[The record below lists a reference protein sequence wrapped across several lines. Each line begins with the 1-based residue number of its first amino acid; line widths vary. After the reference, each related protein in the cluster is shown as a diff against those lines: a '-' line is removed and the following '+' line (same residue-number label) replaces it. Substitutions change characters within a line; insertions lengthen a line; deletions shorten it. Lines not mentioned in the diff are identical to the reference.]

1 MNYAP
6 DSPFDILIS
15 AVARHSGDGDVS
27 FSLSFRPQYITDDLS
42 VRINIDPSRIRTF
55 RDGSTLR
62 FYWNFF
68 SSFIDEFSY
77 SHKDVFSI
85 RMSDN
90 LIIPSDPFGIAS
102 AITGSFHSNEERLPF
117 IATLDTAN
125 YSHMISYSDV
135 SLSSQTGFL
144 MYRGNTASQASDLN
158 AGLALLATVNHGD
171 LSQTAFYPQFFVYRD
186 FTDFSGGSLSLQ
198 LNSAVRIS
206 PEGFDGWGIAL
217 SIPLTMKNLSFSS
230 GLALTNGMLQYGEY
244 LNGYHTRRE
253 NEDTLMLFSRLLYE
267 IEDFSVVVDMQL
279 PIDLDPF
286 RIIKNED
293 YFSVEATTNFFGIS
307 LEGGFR
313 ARGLFTDFSKAV
325 REYREAFVSLGY
337 SNRAISTDISFSI
350 DQNRQSSLTLSAT
363 LSSYHAL
370 FSRDGK
376 LATSPGWLDIELY
389 TGYMQE
395 PGPSVFLRPV
405 IRFNWSRE
413 SNIALRI
420 PLSFSIEDGA
430 ITLSSGIR
438 NDDWFNFGFGSD
450 STFNVVYDFIT
461 DLFSLVESIHIGGE
475 DIGIYLNAGRKGT
488 VDISLFSDT
497 YRNYGKE
504 NSLSLLFGFSVK
516 EKADVKAFVNNMERP
531 DTFALSIAIMPMGD
545 DGPRLILDTALS
557 ILFSEDDYKAE
568 TAVGLSLEKDFSA
581 GISSA
586 LYVNTYLDFTPHGFN
601 LHITSADDL
610 SLSAG
615 LRFEAQ
621 AGHFTFP
628 FSLGF
633 NSGKAREYYF
643 DAFTYRNHEAIDS
656 RPFLE
661 GYHFFLKSG
670 IRWESGRFALS
681 LDWQISSLPSLFD
694 ASQSDDIL
702 SLGFSYSTGDF
713 LIGLDFI
720 RRNLVSSLRHPGSLE
735 DFFLNDDSIFSISVE
750 KTLGHLSFRASLYTA
765 QRYDADDEYLNGLKM
780 EKNSTYPAFSLI
792 TSLRF

>member
-1 MNYAP
+1 M
-6 DSPFDILIS
+6 
-15 AVARHSGDGDVS
+15 
-27 FSLSFRPQYITDDLS
+27 
-42 VRINIDPSRIRTF
+42 
-55 RDGSTLR
+55 
-62 FYWNFF
+62 
-68 SSFIDEFSY
+68 
-77 SHKDVFSI
+77 FSI
-85 RMSDN
+85 RLSDD

-117 IATLDTAN
+117 IASLDTQN

-135 SLSSQTGFL
+135 SLSSETGFF
-144 MYRGNTASQASDLN
+144 MYRGNTASHSSDLN

-186 FTDFSGGSLSLQ
+186 FTDFTGGSLSLQ
-198 LNSAVRIS
+198 LNSALRIS
-206 PEGFDGWGIAL
+206 PEGFDGWGMAL
-217 SIPLTMKNLSFSS
+217 SLPLTTKNLSFTS
-230 GLALTNGMLQYGEY
+230 GLALTGGALQYGEY
-244 LNGYHTRRE
+244 LNGYYTRRE

-267 IEDFSVVVDMQL
+267 IEDFSVVIDMQL

-286 RIIKNED
+286 RIIKGED
-293 YFSVEATTNFFGIS
+293 YFSVEASTDFFGIS
-307 LEGGFR
+307 LDGGFR
-313 ARGLFTDFSKAV
+313 ARGLFTDFSRAV

-370 FSRDGK
+370 FSRDGN
-376 LATSPGWLDIELY
+376 LSTSPGWLDIALY

-395 PGPSVFLRPV
+395 PSPSVFLRPV

-430 ITLSSGIR
+430 ITLSSGSR
-438 NDDWFNFGFGSD
+438 NDDWFDFGFGRD

-461 DLFSLVESIHIGGE
+461 DVFSLVESIHIGGK
-475 DIGIYLNAGRKGT
+475 DIGIYLNAERKGIA
-488 VDISLFSDT
+488 DISLFSDT

-504 NSLSLLFGFSVK
+504 NSLSLTFGFSVK

-531 DTFALSIAIMPMGD
+531 DIFALSIAVMPMGD
-545 DGPRLILDTALS
+545 DGPRLILDSALN

-568 TAVGLSLEKDFSA
+568 TALEMSLEKDFSE
-581 GISSA
+581 GISTA
-586 LYVNTYLDFTPHGFN
+586 LYVNTYLDFSPHDFN

-615 LRFEAQ
+615 LRFETQ
-621 AGHFTFP
+621 AGRFTFP
-628 FSLGF
+628 LSLGF

-643 DAFTYRNHEAIDS
+643 DTFTYRNHDS
-656 RPFLE
+656 IGSTPFLE
-661 GYHFFLKSG
+661 GFHFFLKSG

-681 LDWQISSLPSLFD
+681 LDWQINSMPSLFED
-694 ASQSDDIL
+694 CESDDIL
-702 SLGFSYSTGDF
+702 ALGFSYSTGDF
-713 LIGLDFI
+713 LISLDFI
-720 RRNLVSSLRHPGSLE
+720 RRNLVSSLKDPGNPE
-735 DFFLNDDSIFSISVE
+735 AFFLNDDSVFSISVE
-750 KTLGHLSFRASLYTA
+750 KTLGHLSFQASLYSA
-765 QRYDADDEYLNGLKM
+765 QRYEADDEYLNGIKM

>member
-1 MNYAP
+1 M
-6 DSPFDILIS
+6 
-15 AVARHSGDGDVS
+15 
-27 FSLSFRPQYITDDLS
+27 
-42 VRINIDPSRIRTF
+42 
-55 RDGSTLR
+55 
-62 FYWNFF
+62 
-68 SSFIDEFSY
+68 
-77 SHKDVFSI
+77 FSI
-85 RMSDN
+85 RLSDD

-117 IATLDTAN
+117 IASLDTQN

-135 SLSSQTGFL
+135 SLSSETGFF
-144 MYRGNTASQASDLN
+144 MYRGNTASHSSDLN

-186 FTDFSGGSLSLQ
+186 FTDFTGGSLSLQ
-198 LNSAVRIS
+198 LNSALRIS
-206 PEGFDGWGIAL
+206 PEGFDGWGMAL
-217 SIPLTMKNLSFSS
+217 SLPLTTKNLSFSS

-267 IEDFSVVVDMQL
+267 IEDFSVVIDMQL

-286 RIIKNED
+286 RIIKGED
-293 YFSVEATTNFFGIS
+293 YFSVEASTDFFGIS
-307 LEGGFR
+307 LDGGFR
-313 ARGLFTDFSKAV
+313 ARGLFTDFSRAA

-370 FSRDGK
+370 FSRDGN
-376 LATSPGWLDIELY
+376 LSTSPGWLDIALY

-395 PGPSVFLRPV
+395 TSPSVFLRPV

-430 ITLSSGIR
+430 ITLSSGSR
-438 NDDWFNFGFGSD
+438 NDDWFDFGFGRD

-461 DLFSLVESIHIGGE
+461 DVFSLVESIHIGGK
-475 DIGIYLNAGRKGT
+475 DIGIYLNAERKGIA
-488 VDISLFSDT
+488 DISLFSDT

-504 NSLSLLFGFSVK
+504 NSLSLTFGFSVK

-531 DTFALSIAIMPMGD
+531 EIFALSIAVMPMGD
-545 DGPRLILDTALS
+545 DGPRLILDSALN
-557 ILFSEDDYKAE
+557 ILFSEDDYKAK
-568 TAVGLSLEKDFSA
+568 TALEMSLEKDFSE
-581 GISSA
+581 GISTA
-586 LYVNTYLDFTPHGFN
+586 LYVNTYLDFSPHDFN

-615 LRFEAQ
+615 LRFETQ
-621 AGHFTFP
+621 SGRFTFP
-628 FSLGF
+628 ISLGF

-643 DAFTYRNHEAIDS
+643 DAFTYRNHESIGS
-656 RPFLE
+656 TPFLE
-661 GYHFFLKSG
+661 GFHFFLKSG

-681 LDWQISSLPSLFD
+681 LDWQINSLPSLFED
-694 ASQSDDIL
+694 CESDDIL
-702 SLGFSYSTGDF
+702 ALGFSYSTGDF
-713 LIGLDFI
+713 LISLDFI
-720 RRNLVSSLRHPGSLE
+720 RRNLVSSLKERGNPE
-735 DFFLNDDSIFSISVE
+735 AFFLNDDSVFSISVE
-750 KTLGHLSFRASLYTA
+750 KTLGHLSFQASLYAA
-765 QRYDADDEYLNGLKM
+765 QRYEADDEYLNGIKM

>member
-1 MNYAP
+1 M
-6 DSPFDILIS
+6 
-15 AVARHSGDGDVS
+15 
-27 FSLSFRPQYITDDLS
+27 
-42 VRINIDPSRIRTF
+42 
-55 RDGSTLR
+55 
-62 FYWNFF
+62 
-68 SSFIDEFSY
+68 
-77 SHKDVFSI
+77 FSI
-85 RMSDN
+85 RLSDD

-117 IATLDTAN
+117 IASLDTQN

-135 SLSSQTGFL
+135 SLSSETGFF
-144 MYRGNTASQASDLN
+144 MYRGNTASQSSDLN

-186 FTDFSGGSLSLQ
+186 FTDFSGASLSLQ
-198 LNSAVRIS
+198 LNSALRIS
-206 PEGFDGWGIAL
+206 PEGFDGWGMSL
-217 SIPLTMKNLSFSS
+217 SLPLTTKNLSFTS
-230 GLALTNGMLQYGEY
+230 GLALTGGALQYGEY
-244 LNGYHTRRE
+244 LNGYYTRRE

-267 IEDFSVVVDMQL
+267 IEDFSVVIDMQL

-286 RIIKNED
+286 RIIKGED
-293 YFSVEATTNFFGIS
+293 YFSVEASTDFFGIS
-307 LEGGFR
+307 LDGGFR
-313 ARGLFTDFSKAV
+313 ARGLFTDFSRAV

-370 FSRDGK
+370 FSRDGN
-376 LATSPGWLDIELY
+376 LSTSPGWLDIALY

-395 PGPSVFLRPV
+395 ASPSVFLRPV

-430 ITLSSGIR
+430 ITLSSGSR
-438 NDDWFNFGFGSD
+438 NDDWFDFGFGRD

-461 DLFSLVESIHIGGE
+461 DIFSLVESIHIGGK
-475 DIGIYLNAGRKGT
+475 DIGIYLNAERKGIA
-488 VDISLFSDT
+488 DISLFSDT

-504 NSLSLLFGFSVK
+504 NSLSLTFGFSVK

-531 DTFALSIAIMPMGD
+531 EIFALSIAVMPMGD
-545 DGPRLILDTALS
+545 DGPRLILDSALN

-568 TAVGLSLEKDFSA
+568 TALEMSLEKDFSE
-581 GISSA
+581 GISTA
-586 LYVNTYLDFTPHGFN
+586 LYVNTYFDFSPHDFN

-615 LRFEAQ
+615 LRFETQ
-621 AGHFTFP
+621 AGRFTFP
-628 FSLGF
+628 LSLGF

-643 DAFTYRNHEAIDS
+643 DAFTYRNHDS
-656 RPFLE
+656 IGSTPFLE
-661 GYHFFLKSG
+661 GFHFFLKSG

-681 LDWQISSLPSLFD
+681 VDWQINSLPSLFED
-694 ASQSDDIL
+694 CESDDIL
-702 SLGFSYSTGDF
+702 ALGFSYSTGDF
-713 LIGLDFI
+713 LISLDFI
-720 RRNLVSSLRHPGSLE
+720 RRNFVSSLKDPGNPE
-735 DFFLNDDSIFSISVE
+735 AFFLNDDSVFSISVE
-750 KTLGHLSFRASLYTA
+750 KTLGHLSFQASLYAA
-765 QRYDADDEYLNGLKM
+765 QRYEADDEYLNGIKM

>member
-1 MNYAP
+1 M
-6 DSPFDILIS
+6 
-15 AVARHSGDGDVS
+15 
-27 FSLSFRPQYITDDLS
+27 
-42 VRINIDPSRIRTF
+42 
-55 RDGSTLR
+55 
-62 FYWNFF
+62 
-68 SSFIDEFSY
+68 
-77 SHKDVFSI
+77 FSI
-85 RMSDN
+85 RLSDD

-117 IATLDTAN
+117 IASLDTQN

-135 SLSSQTGFL
+135 SLSSETGFF
-144 MYRGNTASQASDLN
+144 MYRGNTASQSSDLN

-198 LNSAVRIS
+198 LNSALRIS
-206 PEGFDGWGIAL
+206 PEGFDGWGMSL
-217 SIPLTMKNLSFSS
+217 SLPLTTKNLSFTS
-230 GLALTNGMLQYGEY
+230 GLALTGGALQYGEY
-244 LNGYHTRRE
+244 LNGYYTRRE

-267 IEDFSVVVDMQL
+267 IEDFSVVIDMQL

-286 RIIKNED
+286 RIIKGED
-293 YFSVEATTNFFGIS
+293 YFSVEASTDFFGIS
-307 LEGGFR
+307 LDGGFR
-313 ARGLFTDFSKAV
+313 ARGLFTDFSRAV

-370 FSRDGK
+370 FSRDGN
-376 LATSPGWLDIELY
+376 LSTSPGWLDIALY

-395 PGPSVFLRPV
+395 PSPSVFLRPV

-430 ITLSSGIR
+430 ITLSSGSR
-438 NDDWFNFGFGSD
+438 NDDWFDFGFGRD

-461 DLFSLVESIHIGGE
+461 DIFSLVESIHIGGK
-475 DIGIYLNAGRKGT
+475 DIGIYLNAERKGIA
-488 VDISLFSDT
+488 DISLFSDT

-504 NSLSLLFGFSVK
+504 NSLSLTFGFSVK

-531 DTFALSIAIMPMGD
+531 EIFALSIAVMPMGD
-545 DGPRLILDTALS
+545 DGPRLILDSALN

-568 TAVGLSLEKDFSA
+568 TALEMSLEKDFSE
-581 GISSA
+581 GISTA
-586 LYVNTYLDFTPHGFN
+586 LYVNTYLDFSPHDFN

-615 LRFEAQ
+615 LRFETQ
-621 AGHFTFP
+621 AGRFTFP
-628 FSLGF
+628 LSLGF

-643 DAFTYRNHEAIDS
+643 DTFTYRNHDS
-656 RPFLE
+656 IGSTPFLE
-661 GYHFFLKSG
+661 GFHFFLKSG

-681 LDWQISSLPSLFD
+681 LDWQINSMPSLFED
-694 ASQSDDIL
+694 YESDDIL
-702 SLGFSYSTGDF
+702 ALGFSYSTGDF
-713 LIGLDFI
+713 LINLDFI
-720 RRNLVSSLRHPGSLE
+720 RRNLVSSLKDPGNPE
-735 DFFLNDDSIFSISVE
+735 AFFLNDDSVFSISVE
-750 KTLGHLSFRASLYTA
+750 KTLGHLSFQASLYAA
-765 QRYDADDEYLNGLKM
+765 QRYEADNEYLNGIKM

>member
-1 MNYAP
+1 M
-6 DSPFDILIS
+6 
-15 AVARHSGDGDVS
+15 
-27 FSLSFRPQYITDDLS
+27 
-42 VRINIDPSRIRTF
+42 
-55 RDGSTLR
+55 
-62 FYWNFF
+62 
-68 SSFIDEFSY
+68 
-77 SHKDVFSI
+77 FSI
-85 RMSDN
+85 RLSDD

-117 IATLDTAN
+117 IASLDTQN

-135 SLSSQTGFL
+135 SLSSETGFF
-144 MYRGNTASQASDLN
+144 MYRGNTASHSSDLN

-186 FTDFSGGSLSLQ
+186 FTDFSGASLSLQ
-198 LNSAVRIS
+198 LNSALRIS
-206 PEGFDGWGIAL
+206 PEGFDGWGMAL
-217 SIPLTMKNLSFSS
+217 SLPLTTKNLSFTS
-230 GLALTNGMLQYGEY
+230 GLALTGGALQYGEY
-244 LNGYHTRRE
+244 LNGYYTRRE

-267 IEDFSVVVDMQL
+267 IEDFSVVIDMQI

-286 RIIKNED
+286 RIIKGED
-293 YFSVEATTNFFGIS
+293 YFSVEASTDFFGIS
-307 LEGGFR
+307 LDGGFR
-313 ARGLFTDFSKAV
+313 ARGLFTDFSRAV

-370 FSRDGK
+370 FSRDGN
-376 LATSPGWLDIELY
+376 LSTSPGWLDIALY

-430 ITLSSGIR
+430 ITLSSGSR
-438 NDDWFNFGFGSD
+438 NDDWFDFGFGRD

-461 DLFSLVESIHIGGE
+461 DIFSLVESIHIGGK
-475 DIGIYLNAGRKGT
+475 DIGIYLNAERKGIA
-488 VDISLFSDT
+488 DISLFSDT

-504 NSLSLLFGFSVK
+504 NSLSLTFGFSVK

-531 DTFALSIAIMPMGD
+531 EIFALSIAVMPMGD
-545 DGPRLILDTALS
+545 DGPRLILDSALN

-568 TAVGLSLEKDFSA
+568 TALEMSLEKDFSE
-581 GISSA
+581 GISTA
-586 LYVNTYLDFTPHGFN
+586 LYVNTYLDFSPHDFN

-615 LRFEAQ
+615 LRFETQ
-621 AGHFTFP
+621 AGRFTFP
-628 FSLGF
+628 LSLGF

-643 DAFTYRNHEAIDS
+643 DAFTYRNHDS
-656 RPFLE
+656 IGSTPFLE
-661 GYHFFLKSG
+661 GFHFFLKSG
-670 IRWESGRFALS
+670 IRWASGRFALS
-681 LDWQISSLPSLFD
+681 LDWQINSLPSLFED
-694 ASQSDDIL
+694 YESDDIL
-702 SLGFSYSTGDF
+702 ALGFSYSTGDF
-713 LIGLDFI
+713 LISLDFI
-720 RRNLVSSLRHPGSLE
+720 RRNLVSSLKDPGNPE
-735 DFFLNDDSIFSISVE
+735 AFFLNDDSVFSISVE
-750 KTLGHLSFRASLYTA
+750 KTLGHLSFQASLYAA
-765 QRYDADDEYLNGLKM
+765 QRYEADNEYLNGIKM

>member
-1 MNYAP
+1 M
-6 DSPFDILIS
+6 
-15 AVARHSGDGDVS
+15 
-27 FSLSFRPQYITDDLS
+27 
-42 VRINIDPSRIRTF
+42 
-55 RDGSTLR
+55 
-62 FYWNFF
+62 
-68 SSFIDEFSY
+68 
-77 SHKDVFSI
+77 FSI
-85 RMSDN
+85 RLSDD

-117 IATLDTAN
+117 IASLDTQN

-135 SLSSQTGFL
+135 SLSSETGFF
-144 MYRGNTASQASDLN
+144 MYRGNTASQSSDLN

-186 FTDFSGGSLSLQ
+186 FTDFSGTSLSLQ
-198 LNSAVRIS
+198 LNSALRIS
-206 PEGFDGWGIAL
+206 PEGFDGWGMAL
-217 SIPLTMKNLSFSS
+217 SLPLTTKNLSFTS
-230 GLALTNGMLQYGEY
+230 GLALTGGALQYGEY
-244 LNGYHTRRE
+244 LNGYYTRRE

-267 IEDFSVVVDMQL
+267 IEDFSVVIDMQL

-286 RIIKNED
+286 RIIKGED
-293 YFSVEATTNFFGIS
+293 YFSVEASTDFFGIS
-307 LEGGFR
+307 LDGGFR
-313 ARGLFTDFSKAV
+313 TRGLFTDFSRAV

-370 FSRDGK
+370 FSRDGN
-376 LATSPGWLDIELY
+376 LSTSPGWLDIALY
-389 TGYMQE
+389 TGYMQK
-395 PGPSVFLRPV
+395 PSPSVFLRPV

-430 ITLSSGIR
+430 ITLSSGSR
-438 NDDWFNFGFGSD
+438 NDDWFDFGFGRD

-461 DLFSLVESIHIGGE
+461 DVFSLVESVHIGGK
-475 DIGIYLNAGRKGT
+475 DIGIYLNAERKGIA
-488 VDISLFSDT
+488 DISLFSDT

-531 DTFALSIAIMPMGD
+531 EIFALSIAVMPMGD
-545 DGPRLILDTALS
+545 DGPRLILDSALN

-568 TAVGLSLEKDFSA
+568 TALEMSLEKDFSE
-581 GISSA
+581 GISTA
-586 LYVNTYLDFTPHGFN
+586 LYVNTYLDFSPHDFN

-615 LRFEAQ
+615 LKLETQ
-621 AGHFTFP
+621 AGRFIFP
-628 FSLGF
+628 ISLGF

-643 DAFTYRNHEAIDS
+643 DAFTYRNHDS
-656 RPFLE
+656 IGSTPFLE
-661 GYHFFLKSG
+661 GFHFFLKSG

-681 LDWQISSLPSLFD
+681 LDWQINSLPSLFED
-694 ASQSDDIL
+694 CESDDIL
-702 SLGFSYSTGDF
+702 ALGFSYSTGDF
-713 LIGLDFI
+713 LISLDFI
-720 RRNLVSSLRHPGSLE
+720 RRNLVSSLKERGNPES
-735 DFFLNDDSIFSISVE
+735 FFLNDDSVFSISVE
-750 KTLGHLSFRASLYTA
+750 KTLGHLSFQASLYAA
-765 QRYDADDEYLNGLKM
+765 QRYEADDEYLNGIKM

>member
-1 MNYAP
+1 M
-6 DSPFDILIS
+6 
-15 AVARHSGDGDVS
+15 
-27 FSLSFRPQYITDDLS
+27 
-42 VRINIDPSRIRTF
+42 
-55 RDGSTLR
+55 
-62 FYWNFF
+62 
-68 SSFIDEFSY
+68 
-77 SHKDVFSI
+77 FSI
-85 RMSDN
+85 RLSDD

-117 IATLDTAN
+117 IASLDTQN

-135 SLSSQTGFL
+135 SLSSETGFF
-144 MYRGNTASQASDLN
+144 MYRGNTASQSSDLN

-186 FTDFSGGSLSLQ
+186 FTDFSGASLSLQ
-198 LNSAVRIS
+198 LNSALRIS
-206 PEGFDGWGIAL
+206 PEGFDGWGMAL
-217 SIPLTMKNLSFSS
+217 SLPLTTKNLSFTS
-230 GLALTNGMLQYGEY
+230 GLALTGGALQYGEY
-244 LNGYHTRRE
+244 LNGYYTRRE

-267 IEDFSVVVDMQL
+267 IEDFSVVIDMQI

-286 RIIKNED
+286 RIIKGED
-293 YFSVEATTNFFGIS
+293 YFSVEASTDFFGIS
-307 LEGGFR
+307 LDGGFR
-313 ARGLFTDFSKAV
+313 ARGLFTDFSRAV

-370 FSRDGK
+370 FSRDGN
-376 LATSPGWLDIELY
+376 LSTSPGWLDIALY

-395 PGPSVFLRPV
+395 PSPSVFLRPV

-430 ITLSSGIR
+430 ITLSSGSR
-438 NDDWFNFGFGSD
+438 NDDWFDFGFGRD

-461 DLFSLVESIHIGGE
+461 DIFSLVESIHIGGK
-475 DIGIYLNAGRKGT
+475 DIGIYLNAERKGIA
-488 VDISLFSDT
+488 DISLFSDT

-504 NSLSLLFGFSVK
+504 NSLSLTFGFSVK

-531 DTFALSIAIMPMGD
+531 EIFALSIAVMPMGD
-545 DGPRLILDTALS
+545 DGPRLILDSVLN

-568 TAVGLSLEKDFSA
+568 TALEMSLEKDFSE
-581 GISSA
+581 GISTA
-586 LYVNTYLDFTPHGFN
+586 LYVNTYLDFSPHDFN

-615 LRFEAQ
+615 LRFETQ
-621 AGHFTFP
+621 AGRFTFP
-628 FSLGF
+628 LSLGF

-643 DAFTYRNHEAIDS
+643 DAFTYRNHDS
-656 RPFLE
+656 IGSTPFLE
-661 GYHFFLKSG
+661 GFHFFLKSG
-670 IRWESGRFALS
+670 IRWASGRFALS
-681 LDWQISSLPSLFD
+681 LDWQINSLPSLFED
-694 ASQSDDIL
+694 YESDDIL
-702 SLGFSYSTGDF
+702 ALGFSYSTGDF
-713 LIGLDFI
+713 LISLDFI
-720 RRNLVSSLRHPGSLE
+720 RRNLVSSLKDPGNPE
-735 DFFLNDDSIFSISVE
+735 AFFLNDDSVFSISVE
-750 KTLGHLSFRASLYTA
+750 KTLGHLSFQASLYAA
-765 QRYDADDEYLNGLKM
+765 QRYEADNEYLNGIKM

>member
-1 MNYAP
+1 M
-6 DSPFDILIS
+6 
-15 AVARHSGDGDVS
+15 
-27 FSLSFRPQYITDDLS
+27 
-42 VRINIDPSRIRTF
+42 
-55 RDGSTLR
+55 
-62 FYWNFF
+62 
-68 SSFIDEFSY
+68 
-77 SHKDVFSI
+77 FSI
-85 RMSDN
+85 RLSDD

-117 IATLDTAN
+117 IASLDTQN

-135 SLSSQTGFL
+135 SLSSETGFF
-144 MYRGNTASQASDLN
+144 MYRGNTASHSSDLN

-186 FTDFSGGSLSLQ
+186 FTDFTGGSLSLQ
-198 LNSAVRIS
+198 LNSALRIS
-206 PEGFDGWGIAL
+206 PEGFDGWGMAL
-217 SIPLTMKNLSFSS
+217 SLPLTTKNLSFTS
-230 GLALTNGMLQYGEY
+230 GLALTGGALQYGEY
-244 LNGYHTRRE
+244 LNGYYTRRE

-267 IEDFSVVVDMQL
+267 IEDFSVVIDMQL

-286 RIIKNED
+286 RIIKGED
-293 YFSVEATTNFFGIS
+293 YFSVEASTDFFGIS
-307 LEGGFR
+307 LDGGFR
-313 ARGLFTDFSKAV
+313 ARGLFTDFSRAV

-370 FSRDGK
+370 FSRDGN
-376 LATSPGWLDIELY
+376 LSTSPGWLDIALY

-395 PGPSVFLRPV
+395 PSPSVFLRPV

-430 ITLSSGIR
+430 ITLSSGSR
-438 NDDWFNFGFGSD
+438 NDDWFDFGFGRD

-461 DLFSLVESIHIGGE
+461 DVFSLVESIHIGGK
-475 DIGIYLNAGRKGT
+475 DIGIYLNAERKGIA
-488 VDISLFSDT
+488 DISLFSDT

-504 NSLSLLFGFSVK
+504 NSLSLTFGFSVK

-531 DTFALSIAIMPMGD
+531 EIFALSIAVMPMGD
-545 DGPRLILDTALS
+545 DGPRLILDSALN

-568 TAVGLSLEKDFSA
+568 TALEMSLEKDFSE
-581 GISSA
+581 GISTA
-586 LYVNTYLDFTPHGFN
+586 LYVNTYLDFSPHDFN

-615 LRFEAQ
+615 LRFETQ
-621 AGHFTFP
+621 AGRFTFP
-628 FSLGF
+628 LSLGF

-643 DAFTYRNHEAIDS
+643 DAFTYRNHDS
-656 RPFLE
+656 IGSTPFLE
-661 GYHFFLKSG
+661 GFHFFLKSG

-681 LDWQISSLPSLFD
+681 LDWQINSLPSLFED
-694 ASQSDDIL
+694 CESDDIL
-702 SLGFSYSTGDF
+702 ALGFSYSTGDF
-713 LIGLDFI
+713 LISLDFI
-720 RRNLVSSLRHPGSLE
+720 RRNLVSSLKERGNPE
-735 DFFLNDDSIFSISVE
+735 AFFLNDDSVFSISVE
-750 KTLGHLSFRASLYTA
+750 KTLGHLSFQASLYAA
-765 QRYDADDEYLNGLKM
+765 QRYEADDEYLNGIKM

>member
-1 MNYAP
+1 M
-6 DSPFDILIS
+6 
-15 AVARHSGDGDVS
+15 
-27 FSLSFRPQYITDDLS
+27 
-42 VRINIDPSRIRTF
+42 
-55 RDGSTLR
+55 
-62 FYWNFF
+62 
-68 SSFIDEFSY
+68 
-77 SHKDVFSI
+77 FSI
-85 RMSDN
+85 RLSDD

-117 IATLDTAN
+117 IASLDTQN

-135 SLSSQTGFL
+135 SLSSETGFF
-144 MYRGNTASQASDLN
+144 MYRGNTASHSSDLN

-186 FTDFSGGSLSLQ
+186 FTDFSGASLSLQ
-198 LNSAVRIS
+198 LNSALRIS
-206 PEGFDGWGIAL
+206 PEGFDGWGMAL
-217 SIPLTMKNLSFSS
+217 SLPLTTKNLSFTS
-230 GLALTNGMLQYGEY
+230 GLALTGGALQYGEY
-244 LNGYHTRRE
+244 LNGYYTRRE

-267 IEDFSVVVDMQL
+267 IEDFSVVIDMQI

-286 RIIKNED
+286 RIIKGED
-293 YFSVEATTNFFGIS
+293 YFSVEASTDFFGIS
-307 LEGGFR
+307 LDGGFR
-313 ARGLFTDFSKAV
+313 ARGLFTDFSRAV

-370 FSRDGK
+370 FSRDGN
-376 LATSPGWLDIELY
+376 LSTSPGWLDIALY

-395 PGPSVFLRPV
+395 PSPSVFLRPV

-430 ITLSSGIR
+430 ITLSSGSR
-438 NDDWFNFGFGSD
+438 NDDWFDFGFGRD

-461 DLFSLVESIHIGGE
+461 DIFSLVESIHIGGK
-475 DIGIYLNAGRKGT
+475 DIGIYLNAERKGIA
-488 VDISLFSDT
+488 DISLFSDT

-504 NSLSLLFGFSVK
+504 NSLSLTFGFSVK

-531 DTFALSIAIMPMGD
+531 EIFALSIAVMPMGD
-545 DGPRLILDTALS
+545 DGPRLILDSALN

-568 TAVGLSLEKDFSA
+568 TALEMSLEKDFRE
-581 GISSA
+581 GISTA
-586 LYVNTYLDFTPHGFN
+586 LYVNTYLDFSPHDFN

-621 AGHFTFP
+621 SGRFTFP
-628 FSLGF
+628 LSLGF

-643 DAFTYRNHEAIDS
+643 DAFTYRNHDS
-656 RPFLE
+656 IGSTPFLE
-661 GYHFFLKSG
+661 GFHFFLKSG
-670 IRWESGRFALS
+670 IRWASGRFALS
-681 LDWQISSLPSLFD
+681 LDWQINSLPSLFED
-694 ASQSDDIL
+694 YESDDIL
-702 SLGFSYSTGDF
+702 ALGFSYSTGDF
-713 LIGLDFI
+713 LISLDFI
-720 RRNLVSSLRHPGSLE
+720 RRNLVSSLKDPGNPE
-735 DFFLNDDSIFSISVE
+735 AFFLNDDSVFSISVE
-750 KTLGHLSFRASLYTA
+750 KTLGHLSFQASLYAA
-765 QRYDADDEYLNGLKM
+765 QRYEADDEYLNGIKM

>member
-1 MNYAP
+1 M
-6 DSPFDILIS
+6 
-15 AVARHSGDGDVS
+15 
-27 FSLSFRPQYITDDLS
+27 
-42 VRINIDPSRIRTF
+42 
-55 RDGSTLR
+55 
-62 FYWNFF
+62 
-68 SSFIDEFSY
+68 
-77 SHKDVFSI
+77 FSI
-85 RMSDN
+85 RLSDD

-117 IATLDTAN
+117 IASLDTQN

-135 SLSSQTGFL
+135 SLSSETGFF
-144 MYRGNTASQASDLN
+144 MYRGNTASQSSDLN

-186 FTDFSGGSLSLQ
+186 FTDFSGTSLSLQ
-198 LNSAVRIS
+198 LNSALRIS
-206 PEGFDGWGIAL
+206 PEGFDGWGMTL
-217 SIPLTMKNLSFSS
+217 SLPLTTKNLSFTS
-230 GLALTNGMLQYGEY
+230 GLALTGGALQYGEY
-244 LNGYHTRRE
+244 LNGYYTRRE

-267 IEDFSVVVDMQL
+267 IEDFSVVIDMQL

-286 RIIKNED
+286 RIIKGED
-293 YFSVEATTNFFGIS
+293 YFSVEASTDFFGIS
-307 LEGGFR
+307 LDGGFR
-313 ARGLFTDFSKAV
+313 TRGLFTDFSRAV

-370 FSRDGK
+370 FSRDGN
-376 LATSPGWLDIELY
+376 LSTSPGWLDIALY

-395 PGPSVFLRPV
+395 PSPSVFLRPV

-430 ITLSSGIR
+430 ITLSSGSR
-438 NDDWFNFGFGSD
+438 NDDWFDFGFGRD

-461 DLFSLVESIHIGGE
+461 DVFSLVESIHIGGK
-475 DIGIYLNAGRKGT
+475 DIGIYLNAERKGIA
-488 VDISLFSDT
+488 DISLFSDT

-531 DTFALSIAIMPMGD
+531 EIFALSIAVMPMGD
-545 DGPRLILDTALS
+545 DGPRLILDSAVN

-568 TAVGLSLEKDFSA
+568 TALEMSLEKDFRE
-581 GISSA
+581 GISTA
-586 LYVNTYLDFTPHGFN
+586 LYVNTYLDFSPHDFN

-621 AGHFTFP
+621 SGRFTFP
-628 FSLGF
+628 LSLGF

-643 DAFTYRNHEAIDS
+643 DAFTYRNHDS
-656 RPFLE
+656 IGSTPFLE
-661 GYHFFLKSG
+661 GFHFFLKSG

-681 LDWQISSLPSLFD
+681 VDWQINSLPSLFED
-694 ASQSDDIL
+694 CESDDIL
-702 SLGFSYSTGDF
+702 ALGFSYSTGDF
-713 LIGLDFI
+713 LISLDFI
-720 RRNLVSSLRHPGSLE
+720 RRNLVSSLKDPGNPE
-735 DFFLNDDSIFSISVE
+735 AFFLNDDSVFSISVE
-750 KTLGHLSFRASLYTA
+750 KTLGHLSFQASLYAA
-765 QRYDADDEYLNGLKM
+765 QRYEADDEYLNGIKM

>member
-1 MNYAP
+1 M
-6 DSPFDILIS
+6 
-15 AVARHSGDGDVS
+15 
-27 FSLSFRPQYITDDLS
+27 
-42 VRINIDPSRIRTF
+42 
-55 RDGSTLR
+55 
-62 FYWNFF
+62 
-68 SSFIDEFSY
+68 
-77 SHKDVFSI
+77 FSI
-85 RMSDN
+85 RLSDD

-117 IATLDTAN
+117 IASLDTQN

-135 SLSSQTGFL
+135 SLSSETGFF
-144 MYRGNTASQASDLN
+144 MYRGNTSSQSSDLN

-198 LNSAVRIS
+198 LNSALRIS
-206 PEGFDGWGIAL
+206 PEGFDGWGMTL
-217 SIPLTMKNLSFSS
+217 SLPLTTKNLSFTS
-230 GLALTNGMLQYGEY
+230 GLALTGGALQYGEY
-244 LNGYHTRRE
+244 LNGYYTRRE

-267 IEDFSVVVDMQL
+267 IEDFSVVIDMQL

-286 RIIKNED
+286 RIIKGED
-293 YFSVEATTNFFGIS
+293 YFSVEASTNFFGIS
-307 LEGGFR
+307 LDGGFR
-313 ARGLFTDFSKAV
+313 AGGLFTDFSRAV

-370 FSRDGK
+370 FSRDGD
-376 LATSPGWLDIELY
+376 LSTSPGWLDIALY

-395 PGPSVFLRPV
+395 PSPSVFLRPV

-438 NDDWFNFGFGSD
+438 NDDWFDFGFGRD

-461 DLFSLVESIHIGGE
+461 DVFSLVESIHIGGK
-475 DIGIYLNAGRKGT
+475 DIGIYLNAERKGIA
-488 VDISLFSDT
+488 DISLFSDT

-504 NSLSLLFGFSVK
+504 NSLSLIFGFSVK

-531 DTFALSIAIMPMGD
+531 EIFALSIAVMPMGD
-545 DGPRLILDTALS
+545 DGPRLILDTAMN

-568 TAVGLSLEKDFSA
+568 TALEMSLEKDFGE
-581 GISSA
+581 GISTA
-586 LYVNTYLDFTPHGFN
+586 LYVNTYLDFSPHDFN

-615 LRFEAQ
+615 LRFETQ
-621 AGHFTFP
+621 TGRFTFP
-628 FSLGF
+628 LSLGF

-643 DAFTYRNHEAIDS
+643 DAFTYRNHDS
-656 RPFLE
+656 IGSTPFLD
-661 GYHFFLKSG
+661 GFHFFLKSG
-670 IRWESGRFALS
+670 VRWASGRFALS
-681 LDWQISSLPSLFD
+681 LDWQINSLPSLFED
-694 ASQSDDIL
+694 CESDDIL
-702 SLGFSYSTGDF
+702 ALGFSYSTGDF
-713 LIGLDFI
+713 LISLDFI
-720 RRNLVSSLRHPGSLE
+720 RRNLVSSVKDPGNPE
-735 DFFLNDDSIFSISVE
+735 AFFLNDDSVFSISVE
-750 KTLGHLSFRASLYTA
+750 KTLGHLSFQASLYAA
-765 QRYDADDEYLNGLKM
+765 QRYEADDEYLNGIKM

>member
-1 MNYAP
+1 M
-6 DSPFDILIS
+6 
-15 AVARHSGDGDVS
+15 
-27 FSLSFRPQYITDDLS
+27 
-42 VRINIDPSRIRTF
+42 
-55 RDGSTLR
+55 
-62 FYWNFF
+62 
-68 SSFIDEFSY
+68 
-77 SHKDVFSI
+77 FSI
-85 RMSDN
+85 RLSDD

-117 IATLDTAN
+117 IASLDTEN

-135 SLSSQTGFL
+135 SLSSETGFF
-144 MYRGNTASQASDLN
+144 MYRGNTASHSSDLN

-186 FTDFSGGSLSLQ
+186 FTDFTGGSLSLQ
-198 LNSAVRIS
+198 LNSALRIS
-206 PEGFDGWGIAL
+206 PEGFDGWGMSL
-217 SIPLTMKNLSFSS
+217 SLPLTTKNLSFTS
-230 GLALTNGMLQYGEY
+230 GLALTGGALQYGEY
-244 LNGYHTRRE
+244 LNGYYTRRE

-267 IEDFSVVVDMQL
+267 IEDFSVVIDMQL

-286 RIIKNED
+286 RIIKGED
-293 YFSVEATTNFFGIS
+293 YFSVEASTDFFGIS
-307 LEGGFR
+307 LDGGFR
-313 ARGLFTDFSKAV
+313 ARGLFTDFSRAV

-370 FSRDGK
+370 FSRDGN
-376 LATSPGWLDIELY
+376 LSTSPGWLDIALY

-395 PGPSVFLRPV
+395 PSPSVFLRPV

-430 ITLSSGIR
+430 ITLSSGSR
-438 NDDWFNFGFGSD
+438 NDDWFDFGFGRD

-461 DLFSLVESIHIGGE
+461 DVFSLVESIHIGGK
-475 DIGIYLNAGRKGT
+475 DIGIYLNAERKGIA
-488 VDISLFSDT
+488 DISLFSDT

-504 NSLSLLFGFSVK
+504 NSLSLTFGFSVK

-531 DTFALSIAIMPMGD
+531 EIFALSIAVMPMGD
-545 DGPRLILDTALS
+545 DGPRLILDSALN

-568 TAVGLSLEKDFSA
+568 TALEMSLEKDFSE
-581 GISSA
+581 GISTA
-586 LYVNTYLDFTPHGFN
+586 LYVNTYLDFSPHDFN

-615 LRFEAQ
+615 LRFETQ
-621 AGHFTFP
+621 AGRFTFP
-628 FSLGF
+628 LSLGF

-643 DAFTYRNHEAIDS
+643 DAFTYRNHDS
-656 RPFLE
+656 IGSTPFLE
-661 GYHFFLKSG
+661 GFHFFLKSG

-681 LDWQISSLPSLFD
+681 LDWQINSMPSLFED
-694 ASQSDDIL
+694 CESDDIL
-702 SLGFSYSTGDF
+702 ALGFSYSTGDF
-713 LIGLDFI
+713 LISLDFI
-720 RRNLVSSLRHPGSLE
+720 RRNLVSSLKDPGNPE
-735 DFFLNDDSIFSISVE
+735 AFFLNDDSVFSISVE
-750 KTLGHLSFRASLYTA
+750 KTLGHLSFQASLYAA
-765 QRYDADDEYLNGLKM
+765 QRYEADNEYLNGIKM

>member
-1 MNYAP
+1 M
-6 DSPFDILIS
+6 
-15 AVARHSGDGDVS
+15 
-27 FSLSFRPQYITDDLS
+27 
-42 VRINIDPSRIRTF
+42 
-55 RDGSTLR
+55 
-62 FYWNFF
+62 
-68 SSFIDEFSY
+68 
-77 SHKDVFSI
+77 FSI
-85 RMSDN
+85 RLSDD

-117 IATLDTAN
+117 IASLDTQN

-135 SLSSQTGFL
+135 SLSSETGFF
-144 MYRGNTASQASDLN
+144 MYRGNTASHSSDLN

-198 LNSAVRIS
+198 LNSALRIS
-206 PEGFDGWGIAL
+206 PEGFDGWGMAL
-217 SIPLTMKNLSFSS
+217 SLPLTTKNLSFTS
-230 GLALTNGMLQYGEY
+230 GLALTGGALQYGEY
-244 LNGYHTRRE
+244 LNGYYTRRE

-267 IEDFSVVVDMQL
+267 IEDFSVVIDMQL

-286 RIIKNED
+286 RIIKGED
-293 YFSVEATTNFFGIS
+293 YFSVEASTDFFGIS
-307 LEGGFR
+307 LDGGFR
-313 ARGLFTDFSKAV
+313 ARGLFTDFSRAV

-370 FSRDGK
+370 FSRDGN
-376 LATSPGWLDIELY
+376 LSTSPGWLDIALY

-395 PGPSVFLRPV
+395 PSPSVFLRPV

-430 ITLSSGIR
+430 ITLSSGSR
-438 NDDWFNFGFGSD
+438 NDDWFDFGFGRD

-461 DLFSLVESIHIGGE
+461 DIFSLVESIHIGGK
-475 DIGIYLNAGRKGT
+475 DIGIYLNAERKGIA
-488 VDISLFSDT
+488 DISLFSDA

-504 NSLSLLFGFSVK
+504 NSLSLTFGFSVK

-531 DTFALSIAIMPMGD
+531 EIFALSIAVMPMGD
-545 DGPRLILDTALS
+545 DGPRLILDSALN

-568 TAVGLSLEKDFSA
+568 TALEMSLEKDFSE
-581 GISSA
+581 GISTA
-586 LYVNTYLDFTPHGFN
+586 LYVNTYLDFSPHDFN

-615 LRFEAQ
+615 LRFETQ
-621 AGHFTFP
+621 AGRFTFP
-628 FSLGF
+628 LSLGF

-643 DAFTYRNHEAIDS
+643 DAFTYRNHDS
-656 RPFLE
+656 IGSTPFLE
-661 GYHFFLKSG
+661 GFHFFLKSG
-670 IRWESGRFALS
+670 IRWASGRFALS
-681 LDWQISSLPSLFD
+681 LDWQINSLPSLFED
-694 ASQSDDIL
+694 CESDDIL
-702 SLGFSYSTGDF
+702 ALGFSYNTGDF
-713 LIGLDFI
+713 LISLDFI
-720 RRNLVSSLRHPGSLE
+720 RRNLVSSLKDPGNPE
-735 DFFLNDDSIFSISVE
+735 AFFLNDDSVFSISVE
-750 KTLGHLSFRASLYTA
+750 KTLGHLSFQASLYAA
-765 QRYDADDEYLNGLKM
+765 QRYEADNEYLNGIKM

>member
-1 MNYAP
+1 M
-6 DSPFDILIS
+6 
-15 AVARHSGDGDVS
+15 
-27 FSLSFRPQYITDDLS
+27 
-42 VRINIDPSRIRTF
+42 
-55 RDGSTLR
+55 
-62 FYWNFF
+62 
-68 SSFIDEFSY
+68 
-77 SHKDVFSI
+77 FSI
-85 RMSDN
+85 RLSDD

-117 IATLDTAN
+117 IASLDTQN

-135 SLSSQTGFL
+135 SLSSETGFF
-144 MYRGNTASQASDLN
+144 MYRGNTASQSSDLN

-198 LNSAVRIS
+198 LNSALRIS
-206 PEGFDGWGIAL
+206 PEGFDGWGMSL
-217 SIPLTMKNLSFSS
+217 SLPLTTKNLSFTS
-230 GLALTNGMLQYGEY
+230 GLALTGGALQYGEY
-244 LNGYHTRRE
+244 LNGYYTRRE

-267 IEDFSVVVDMQL
+267 IEDFSVVIDMQL

-286 RIIKNED
+286 RIIKGED
-293 YFSVEATTNFFGIS
+293 YFSVEASTDFFGIS
-307 LEGGFR
+307 LDGGFR
-313 ARGLFTDFSKAV
+313 ARGLFTDFSRAV

-370 FSRDGK
+370 FSRDGN
-376 LATSPGWLDIELY
+376 LSTSPGWLDIALY

-395 PGPSVFLRPV
+395 PSPSVFLRPV

-430 ITLSSGIR
+430 ITLSSSSR
-438 NDDWFNFGFGSD
+438 NDDWFDFGFGRD

-461 DLFSLVESIHIGGE
+461 DIFSLVESIHIGGK
-475 DIGIYLNAGRKGT
+475 DIGIYLNAERKGIA
-488 VDISLFSDT
+488 DISLFSDT

-504 NSLSLLFGFSVK
+504 NSLSLTFGFSVK

-531 DTFALSIAIMPMGD
+531 EIFALSIAVMPMGD
-545 DGPRLILDTALS
+545 DGPRLILDSALN

-568 TAVGLSLEKDFSA
+568 TALEMSLEKDFSE
-581 GISSA
+581 GISTA
-586 LYVNTYLDFTPHGFN
+586 LYVNTYLDFSPHDFN

-615 LRFEAQ
+615 LRFETQ
-621 AGHFTFP
+621 AGRFTFP
-628 FSLGF
+628 LSLGF

-643 DAFTYRNHEAIDS
+643 DTFTYRNHDS
-656 RPFLE
+656 IGSTPFLE
-661 GYHFFLKSG
+661 GFHFFLKSG

-681 LDWQISSLPSLFD
+681 LDWQINSLPSLFED
-694 ASQSDDIL
+694 CESDDIL
-702 SLGFSYSTGDF
+702 ALGFSYSTGDF
-713 LIGLDFI
+713 LISLDFI
-720 RRNLVSSLRHPGSLE
+720 RRNLVSSLKDPGNPE
-735 DFFLNDDSIFSISVE
+735 AFFLNDDSVFSISVE
-750 KTLGHLSFRASLYTA
+750 KTLGHLSFQASLYAA
-765 QRYDADDEYLNGLKM
+765 QRYEADDEYLNGIKM

>member
-1 MNYAP
+1 M
-6 DSPFDILIS
+6 
-15 AVARHSGDGDVS
+15 
-27 FSLSFRPQYITDDLS
+27 
-42 VRINIDPSRIRTF
+42 
-55 RDGSTLR
+55 
-62 FYWNFF
+62 
-68 SSFIDEFSY
+68 
-77 SHKDVFSI
+77 FSI
-85 RMSDN
+85 RLSDD

-117 IATLDTAN
+117 IASLDTQN

-135 SLSSQTGFL
+135 SLSSETGFF
-144 MYRGNTASQASDLN
+144 MYRGNTASQSSDLN

-186 FTDFSGGSLSLQ
+186 FTDFTGASLSLQ
-198 LNSAVRIS
+198 LNSALRIS
-206 PEGFDGWGIAL
+206 PEGFDGWGMAL
-217 SIPLTMKNLSFSS
+217 SLPLTTKNLSFTS
-230 GLALTNGMLQYGEY
+230 GLALTGGALQYGEY
-244 LNGYHTRRE
+244 LNGYYTRRE

-267 IEDFSVVVDMQL
+267 IEDFSVVIDMQL

-286 RIIKNED
+286 RIIKGED
-293 YFSVEATTNFFGIS
+293 YFSVEASTDFFGIS
-307 LEGGFR
+307 LDGGFR
-313 ARGLFTDFSKAV
+313 TRGLFTDFSRAV

-370 FSRDGK
+370 FSRDGN
-376 LATSPGWLDIELY
+376 LSTSPGWLDIALY

-395 PGPSVFLRPV
+395 PSPSVFLRPV

-430 ITLSSGIR
+430 ITLSSGSR
-438 NDDWFNFGFGSD
+438 NDDWFDFGFGRD

-461 DLFSLVESIHIGGE
+461 DVFSLVESIHIGGK
-475 DIGIYLNAGRKGT
+475 DIGIYLNAERKGIA
-488 VDISLFSDT
+488 DISLFSDT

-531 DTFALSIAIMPMGD
+531 EIFALSIAVMPMGD
-545 DGPRLILDTALS
+545 DGPRLILDSAVN

-568 TAVGLSLEKDFSA
+568 TALEMSLEKDFRE
-581 GISSA
+581 GISTA
-586 LYVNTYLDFTPHGFN
+586 LYVNTYLDFSPHDFN

-621 AGHFTFP
+621 SGRFTFP
-628 FSLGF
+628 LSLGF

-643 DAFTYRNHEAIDS
+643 DAFTYRNHDS
-656 RPFLE
+656 IGSTPFLE
-661 GYHFFLKSG
+661 GFHFFLKSG

-681 LDWQISSLPSLFD
+681 VDWQINSLPSLFED
-694 ASQSDDIL
+694 CESDDIL
-702 SLGFSYSTGDF
+702 ALGFSYSTGDF
-713 LIGLDFI
+713 LISLDFI
-720 RRNLVSSLRHPGSLE
+720 RRNLVSSLKDPGNPE
-735 DFFLNDDSIFSISVE
+735 AFFLNDDSVFSISVE
-750 KTLGHLSFRASLYTA
+750 KTLGHLSFQASLYAA
-765 QRYDADDEYLNGLKM
+765 QRYEADDEYLNGIKM

>member
-1 MNYAP
+1 M
-6 DSPFDILIS
+6 
-15 AVARHSGDGDVS
+15 
-27 FSLSFRPQYITDDLS
+27 
-42 VRINIDPSRIRTF
+42 
-55 RDGSTLR
+55 
-62 FYWNFF
+62 
-68 SSFIDEFSY
+68 
-77 SHKDVFSI
+77 FSI
-85 RMSDN
+85 RLSDD

-117 IATLDTAN
+117 IASLDTQN

-135 SLSSQTGFL
+135 SLSSETGFF
-144 MYRGNTASQASDLN
+144 MYRGNTASHSSDLN

-186 FTDFSGGSLSLQ
+186 FTDFTGGSLSLQ
-198 LNSAVRIS
+198 LNSALRIS
-206 PEGFDGWGIAL
+206 PEGFDGWGMAL
-217 SIPLTMKNLSFSS
+217 SLPLTTKNLSFTS
-230 GLALTNGMLQYGEY
+230 GLALTGGALQYGEY
-244 LNGYHTRRE
+244 LNGYYTKRE

-267 IEDFSVVVDMQL
+267 IEDFSLVVDMQL

-286 RIIKNED
+286 RIIKGED
-293 YFSVEATTNFFGIS
+293 YFSVEASTDFFGIS
-307 LEGGFR
+307 LDGGFR
-313 ARGLFTDFSKAV
+313 ARGLFTDFSRAV

-370 FSRDGK
+370 FSRDGN
-376 LATSPGWLDIELY
+376 LSTSPGWLDIALY

-395 PGPSVFLRPV
+395 PSPSVFLRPV

-430 ITLSSGIR
+430 ITLSSGSR
-438 NDDWFNFGFGSD
+438 NDDWFDFGFGRD

-461 DLFSLVESIHIGGE
+461 DVFSLVESIHIGGK
-475 DIGIYLNAGRKGT
+475 DIGIYLNAERKGIA
-488 VDISLFSDT
+488 DISFFSDT

-531 DTFALSIAIMPMGD
+531 EIFALSIAVMPMGD
-545 DGPRLILDTALS
+545 NGPRLILDSALN

-568 TAVGLSLEKDFSA
+568 TALEMSLEKDFSE
-581 GISSA
+581 GISTA
-586 LYVNTYLDFTPHGFN
+586 LYVNTYLDFSPHDFN

-615 LRFEAQ
+615 LRFETQ
-621 AGHFTFP
+621 AGRFTFP
-628 FSLGF
+628 LSLGF

-643 DAFTYRNHEAIDS
+643 DAFTYRNHDS
-656 RPFLE
+656 IGSTPFLE
-661 GYHFFLKSG
+661 GFHFFLKSG

-681 LDWQISSLPSLFD
+681 LDWQINSMPSLFED
-694 ASQSDDIL
+694 YESDDIIA
-702 SLGFSYSTGDF
+702 LGFSYSTGDF
-713 LIGLDFI
+713 LISLDFI
-720 RRNLVSSLRHPGSLE
+720 RRNLVSSLKDPGNPE
-735 DFFLNDDSIFSISVE
+735 AFFLNDDSVFSISVE
-750 KTLGHLSFRASLYTA
+750 KTLGHLSFQASLYAA
-765 QRYDADDEYLNGLKM
+765 QRYEADDEYLNGIKM

>member
-1 MNYAP
+1 M
-6 DSPFDILIS
+6 
-15 AVARHSGDGDVS
+15 
-27 FSLSFRPQYITDDLS
+27 
-42 VRINIDPSRIRTF
+42 
-55 RDGSTLR
+55 
-62 FYWNFF
+62 
-68 SSFIDEFSY
+68 
-77 SHKDVFSI
+77 FSI
-85 RMSDN
+85 RLSDD

-117 IATLDTAN
+117 IASLDTQN

-135 SLSSQTGFL
+135 SLSSETGFF
-144 MYRGNTASQASDLN
+144 MYRGNTASQSSDLN

-171 LSQTAFYPQFFVYRD
+171 FSQTAFYPQFFVYRD

-198 LNSAVRIS
+198 LNSALRIS
-206 PEGFDGWGIAL
+206 PEGFDGWGMSL
-217 SIPLTMKNLSFSS
+217 SLPLTTKNLSFTS
-230 GLALTNGMLQYGEY
+230 GLALTGGALQYGEY
-244 LNGYHTRRE
+244 LNGYYTRRE

-267 IEDFSVVVDMQL
+267 IEDFSVVIDMQL

-286 RIIKNED
+286 RIIKGED
-293 YFSVEATTNFFGIS
+293 YFSVEASTDFFGIS
-307 LEGGFR
+307 LDGGFR
-313 ARGLFTDFSKAV
+313 ARGLFTDFSRAV

-370 FSRDGK
+370 FSRDGN
-376 LATSPGWLDIELY
+376 LSTSPGWLDIALY

-395 PGPSVFLRPV
+395 PSPSVFLRPV

-430 ITLSSGIR
+430 ITLSSGSR
-438 NDDWFNFGFGSD
+438 NDDWFDFGFGRD

-461 DLFSLVESIHIGGE
+461 DVFSLVESIHIGGK
-475 DIGIYLNAGRKGT
+475 DIGIYLNAERKGIA
-488 VDISLFSDT
+488 DISLFSDT

-504 NSLSLLFGFSVK
+504 NSLSLTFGFSVK

-531 DTFALSIAIMPMGD
+531 DIFALSIAVMPMGD
-545 DGPRLILDTALS
+545 DGPRLILDSALN

-568 TAVGLSLEKDFSA
+568 TALEMSLEKDFSE
-581 GISSA
+581 GISTA
-586 LYVNTYLDFTPHGFN
+586 LYVNTYLDFSPHDFN

-615 LRFEAQ
+615 LRFETQ
-621 AGHFTFP
+621 AGRFTFP
-628 FSLGF
+628 LSLGF

-643 DAFTYRNHEAIDS
+643 DTFTYRNHDS
-656 RPFLE
+656 IGSTPFLE
-661 GYHFFLKSG
+661 GFHFFLKSG

-681 LDWQISSLPSLFD
+681 LDWQINSMPSLFED
-694 ASQSDDIL
+694 CESDDIL
-702 SLGFSYSTGDF
+702 ALGFSYSTGDF
-713 LIGLDFI
+713 LISLDFI
-720 RRNLVSSLRHPGSLE
+720 RRNLVSSLKDPGNPE
-735 DFFLNDDSIFSISVE
+735 AFFLNDDSVFSISVE
-750 KTLGHLSFRASLYTA
+750 KTLGHLSFQASLYSA
-765 QRYDADDEYLNGLKM
+765 QRYEADDEYLNGIKM

>member
-1 MNYAP
+1 M
-6 DSPFDILIS
+6 
-15 AVARHSGDGDVS
+15 
-27 FSLSFRPQYITDDLS
+27 
-42 VRINIDPSRIRTF
+42 
-55 RDGSTLR
+55 
-62 FYWNFF
+62 
-68 SSFIDEFSY
+68 
-77 SHKDVFSI
+77 FSI
-85 RMSDN
+85 RLSDD

-117 IATLDTAN
+117 IASLDTQN

-135 SLSSQTGFL
+135 SLSSETGFF
-144 MYRGNTASQASDLN
+144 MYRGNTASQSSDLN

-186 FTDFSGGSLSLQ
+186 FTDFSGTSLSLQ
-198 LNSAVRIS
+198 LNSALRIS
-206 PEGFDGWGIAL
+206 PEGFDGWGMTL
-217 SIPLTMKNLSFSS
+217 SLPLTTKNLSFTS
-230 GLALTNGMLQYGEY
+230 GLALTGGALQYGEY
-244 LNGYHTRRE
+244 LNGYYTRRE

-267 IEDFSVVVDMQL
+267 IEDFSVVIDMQI

-286 RIIKNED
+286 RIIKGED
-293 YFSVEATTNFFGIS
+293 YFSVEASTDFFGIS
-307 LEGGFR
+307 LDGGFR
-313 ARGLFTDFSKAV
+313 ARGLFTDFSRAV

-337 SNRAISTDISFSI
+337 SNRAISTNISFSI

-370 FSRDGK
+370 FSRDGN
-376 LATSPGWLDIELY
+376 LSTSPGWLDIALY

-395 PGPSVFLRPV
+395 PSPSVFLRPV

-430 ITLSSGIR
+430 ITLSSGSR
-438 NDDWFNFGFGSD
+438 NDDWFDFGFGRD

-461 DLFSLVESIHIGGE
+461 DVFSLVESIHIGGK
-475 DIGIYLNAGRKGT
+475 DIGIYLNAERKGIA
-488 VDISLFSDT
+488 DISLFSDT

-531 DTFALSIAIMPMGD
+531 EIFALSIAVMPMGD
-545 DGPRLILDTALS
+545 DGPRLILDSAVN

-568 TAVGLSLEKDFSA
+568 TALEMSLEKDFRE
-581 GISSA
+581 GISTA
-586 LYVNTYLDFTPHGFN
+586 LYVNTYLDFSPHDFN

-621 AGHFTFP
+621 SGRFTFP
-628 FSLGF
+628 LSLGF

-643 DAFTYRNHEAIDS
+643 DAFTYRNHDS
-656 RPFLE
+656 IGSTPFLE
-661 GYHFFLKSG
+661 GFHFFLKSG

-681 LDWQISSLPSLFD
+681 LDWQINSLPSLFED
-694 ASQSDDIL
+694 CESDDIL
-702 SLGFSYSTGDF
+702 ALGFSYSTGDF
-713 LIGLDFI
+713 LISLDFI
-720 RRNLVSSLRHPGSLE
+720 RRNLVSSVKDPGNPE
-735 DFFLNDDSIFSISVE
+735 AFFLNDDSVFSISVE
-750 KTLGHLSFRASLYTA
+750 KTLGHLSFQASLYAA
-765 QRYDADDEYLNGLKM
+765 QRYEADDEYLNGIKM

>member
-1 MNYAP
+1 M
-6 DSPFDILIS
+6 
-15 AVARHSGDGDVS
+15 
-27 FSLSFRPQYITDDLS
+27 
-42 VRINIDPSRIRTF
+42 
-55 RDGSTLR
+55 
-62 FYWNFF
+62 
-68 SSFIDEFSY
+68 
-77 SHKDVFSI
+77 FSI
-85 RMSDN
+85 RLSDD

-117 IATLDTAN
+117 IASLDTQN

-135 SLSSQTGFL
+135 SLSSETGFF
-144 MYRGNTASQASDLN
+144 MYRGNTSSQSSDLN

-198 LNSAVRIS
+198 LNSALRIS
-206 PEGFDGWGIAL
+206 PEGFDGWGMTL
-217 SIPLTMKNLSFSS
+217 SLPLTTKNLSFTS
-230 GLALTNGMLQYGEY
+230 GLALTGGALQYGEY
-244 LNGYHTRRE
+244 LNGYYTRRE

-267 IEDFSVVVDMQL
+267 IEDFSVVIDMQL

-286 RIIKNED
+286 RIIKGED
-293 YFSVEATTNFFGIS
+293 YFSVEASTNFFGIS
-307 LEGGFR
+307 LDGGFR
-313 ARGLFTDFSKAV
+313 AGGLFTDFSRAV

-370 FSRDGK
+370 FSRDGN
-376 LATSPGWLDIELY
+376 LSTSPGWLDIALY

-395 PGPSVFLRPV
+395 PSPSVFLRPV

-438 NDDWFNFGFGSD
+438 NDDWFDFGFGRD

-461 DLFSLVESIHIGGE
+461 DVFSLVESIHIGGK
-475 DIGIYLNAGRKGT
+475 DIGIYLNAERKGIA
-488 VDISLFSDT
+488 DISLFSDT

-504 NSLSLLFGFSVK
+504 NSLSLIFGFSVK

-531 DTFALSIAIMPMGD
+531 EIFALSIAVMPMGD
-545 DGPRLILDTALS
+545 DGPRLILDTAMN

-568 TAVGLSLEKDFSA
+568 TALEMSLEKDFGE
-581 GISSA
+581 GISTA
-586 LYVNTYLDFTPHGFN
+586 LYVNTYLDFSPHDFN

-615 LRFEAQ
+615 LRFETQ
-621 AGHFTFP
+621 TGRFTFP
-628 FSLGF
+628 LSLGF

-643 DAFTYRNHEAIDS
+643 DAFTYRNHDSIDS
-656 RPFLE
+656 TPFLD
-661 GYHFFLKSG
+661 GFHFFLKSG
-670 IRWESGRFALS
+670 VRWESGRFALS
-681 LDWQISSLPSLFD
+681 LDWQINSLPSLFED
-694 ASQSDDIL
+694 CDSDDIL
-702 SLGFSYSTGDF
+702 ALGFSYSTGDF
-713 LIGLDFI
+713 LISLDFI
-720 RRNLVSSLRHPGSLE
+720 RRNLVSSLKERGNPE
-735 DFFLNDDSIFSISVE
+735 AFFLNDDSVFSISVE
-750 KTLGHLSFRASLYTA
+750 KTLGHLSFQASLYAA
-765 QRYDADDEYLNGLKM
+765 QHYEADDEYLNGIKM

>member
-1 MNYAP
+1 M
-6 DSPFDILIS
+6 
-15 AVARHSGDGDVS
+15 
-27 FSLSFRPQYITDDLS
+27 
-42 VRINIDPSRIRTF
+42 
-55 RDGSTLR
+55 
-62 FYWNFF
+62 
-68 SSFIDEFSY
+68 
-77 SHKDVFSI
+77 FSI
-85 RMSDN
+85 RLSDD

-117 IATLDTAN
+117 IASLDTQN

-135 SLSSQTGFL
+135 SLSSETGFF
-144 MYRGNTASQASDLN
+144 MYRGNTASQSSDLN

-186 FTDFSGGSLSLQ
+186 FTDFSGTSLSLQ
-198 LNSAVRIS
+198 LNSALRIS
-206 PEGFDGWGIAL
+206 PEGFDGWGMTL
-217 SIPLTMKNLSFSS
+217 SLPLTTKNLSFTS
-230 GLALTNGMLQYGEY
+230 GLALTGGALQYGEY
-244 LNGYHTRRE
+244 LNGYYTRRE

-267 IEDFSVVVDMQL
+267 IEDFSVVIDMQL

-286 RIIKNED
+286 RIIKGED
-293 YFSVEATTNFFGIS
+293 YFSVEASTDFFGIS
-307 LEGGFR
+307 LDGGFR
-313 ARGLFTDFSKAV
+313 ARGLFTDFSRAV

-370 FSRDGK
+370 FSRDGN
-376 LATSPGWLDIELY
+376 LSTSPGWLDIALY

-395 PGPSVFLRPV
+395 PSPSVFLRPV

-430 ITLSSGIR
+430 ITLSSGSR
-438 NDDWFNFGFGSD
+438 NDDWFDFGFGRD

-461 DLFSLVESIHIGGE
+461 DVFSLVESIHIGGK
-475 DIGIYLNAGRKGT
+475 DIGIYLNAERKGIA
-488 VDISLFSDT
+488 DISLFSDT

-531 DTFALSIAIMPMGD
+531 EIFALSIAVMPMGD
-545 DGPRLILDTALS
+545 DGPRLILDSAVN

-568 TAVGLSLEKDFSA
+568 TALEMSLEKDFRE
-581 GISSA
+581 GISTA
-586 LYVNTYLDFTPHGFN
+586 LYVNTYLDFSPHDFN

-621 AGHFTFP
+621 SGRFTFP
-628 FSLGF
+628 LSLGF

-643 DAFTYRNHEAIDS
+643 DAFTYRNHDS
-656 RPFLE
+656 IGSTPFLE
-661 GYHFFLKSG
+661 GFHFFLKSG
-670 IRWESGRFALS
+670 IRWASGRFALS
-681 LDWQISSLPSLFD
+681 LDWQINSLPSLFED
-694 ASQSDDIL
+694 CESDDIL
-702 SLGFSYSTGDF
+702 ALGFSYSTGDF
-713 LIGLDFI
+713 LISLDFI
-720 RRNLVSSLRHPGSLE
+720 RRNLVSSVKDPGNPE
-735 DFFLNDDSIFSISVE
+735 AFFLNDDSVFSISVE
-750 KTLGHLSFRASLYTA
+750 KTLGHLSFQASLYAA
-765 QRYDADDEYLNGLKM
+765 QRYEADDEYLNGIKM

>member
-1 MNYAP
+1 M
-6 DSPFDILIS
+6 
-15 AVARHSGDGDVS
+15 
-27 FSLSFRPQYITDDLS
+27 
-42 VRINIDPSRIRTF
+42 
-55 RDGSTLR
+55 
-62 FYWNFF
+62 
-68 SSFIDEFSY
+68 
-77 SHKDVFSI
+77 FSI
-85 RMSDN
+85 RLSDD

-117 IATLDTAN
+117 IASLDTQN

-135 SLSSQTGFL
+135 SLSSETGFF
-144 MYRGNTASQASDLN
+144 MYRGNTASQSSDLN

-198 LNSAVRIS
+198 LNSALRIS
-206 PEGFDGWGIAL
+206 PEGFDGWGMSL
-217 SIPLTMKNLSFSS
+217 SLPLTTKNLSFTS
-230 GLALTNGMLQYGEY
+230 GLALTGGALQYGEY
-244 LNGYHTRRE
+244 LNGYYTRRE

-267 IEDFSVVVDMQL
+267 IEDFSVVIDMQI

-286 RIIKNED
+286 RIIKGED
-293 YFSVEATTNFFGIS
+293 YFSVEASTDFFGIS
-307 LEGGFR
+307 LDGGFR
-313 ARGLFTDFSKAV
+313 ARGLFTDFSRAV

-370 FSRDGK
+370 FSRDGN
-376 LATSPGWLDIELY
+376 LSTSPGWLDIALY

-395 PGPSVFLRPV
+395 PSPSVFLRPV

-430 ITLSSGIR
+430 ITLSSGSR
-438 NDDWFNFGFGSD
+438 NDDWFDFGFGRD

-461 DLFSLVESIHIGGE
+461 DIFSLVESIHIGGK
-475 DIGIYLNAGRKGT
+475 DIGIYLNAERKGIA
-488 VDISLFSDT
+488 DISLFSDT

-504 NSLSLLFGFSVK
+504 NSLSLTFGFSVK

-531 DTFALSIAIMPMGD
+531 EIFALSIAVMPMGD
-545 DGPRLILDTALS
+545 DGPRLILDSALN

-568 TAVGLSLEKDFSA
+568 TALEMSLEKDFSE
-581 GISSA
+581 GISTA
-586 LYVNTYLDFTPHGFN
+586 LYVNTYLDFSPHDFN

-615 LRFEAQ
+615 LRFETQ
-621 AGHFTFP
+621 AGRFTFP
-628 FSLGF
+628 LSLGF

-643 DAFTYRNHEAIDS
+643 DAFTYRNHDS
-656 RPFLE
+656 IGSTPFLE
-661 GYHFFLKSG
+661 GFHFFLKSG
-670 IRWESGRFALS
+670 IRWASGRFSLS
-681 LDWQISSLPSLFD
+681 LDWQINSLPSLFED
-694 ASQSDDIL
+694 SDSDDIL
-702 SLGFSYSTGDF
+702 TLGFSYSTGDF
-713 LIGLDFI
+713 LISLDFI
-720 RRNLVSSLRHPGSLE
+720 RRNLVSSLKNPGNPE
-735 DFFLNDDSIFSISVE
+735 AFFLNDDSVFSISVE
-750 KTLGHLSFRASLYTA
+750 KTLGHLSFQASLYAA
-765 QRYDADDEYLNGLKM
+765 QRYEADDEYLNGIKM

>member
-1 MNYAP
+1 M
-6 DSPFDILIS
+6 
-15 AVARHSGDGDVS
+15 
-27 FSLSFRPQYITDDLS
+27 
-42 VRINIDPSRIRTF
+42 
-55 RDGSTLR
+55 
-62 FYWNFF
+62 
-68 SSFIDEFSY
+68 
-77 SHKDVFSI
+77 FSI
-85 RMSDN
+85 RLSDD

-117 IATLDTAN
+117 IASLDTQN

-135 SLSSQTGFL
+135 SLSSETGFF
-144 MYRGNTASQASDLN
+144 MYRGNTASQSSDLN

-171 LSQTAFYPQFFVYRD
+171 FSQTAFYPQFFVYRD

-198 LNSAVRIS
+198 LNSALRIS
-206 PEGFDGWGIAL
+206 PEGFDGWGMSL
-217 SIPLTMKNLSFSS
+217 SLPLTTKNLSFTS
-230 GLALTNGMLQYGEY
+230 GLALTGGALQYGEY
-244 LNGYHTRRE
+244 LNGYYTRRE

-267 IEDFSVVVDMQL
+267 IEDFSVVIDMQL

-286 RIIKNED
+286 RIIKGED
-293 YFSVEATTNFFGIS
+293 YFSVEASTDFFGIS
-307 LEGGFR
+307 LDGGFR
-313 ARGLFTDFSKAV
+313 ARGLFTDFSRAV

-370 FSRDGK
+370 FSRDGN
-376 LATSPGWLDIELY
+376 LSTSPGWLDIALY

-395 PGPSVFLRPV
+395 PSPSVFLRPV

-430 ITLSSGIR
+430 ITLSSGSR
-438 NDDWFNFGFGSD
+438 NDDWFDFGFGRD

-461 DLFSLVESIHIGGE
+461 DIFSLVESIHIGGK
-475 DIGIYLNAGRKGT
+475 DIGIYLNAERKGIA
-488 VDISLFSDT
+488 DISLFSDT

-504 NSLSLLFGFSVK
+504 NSLSLTFGFSVK

-531 DTFALSIAIMPMGD
+531 EIFALSIAVMPMGD
-545 DGPRLILDTALS
+545 DGPRLILDSALN

-568 TAVGLSLEKDFSA
+568 TALEMSLEKDFSE
-581 GISSA
+581 GISTA
-586 LYVNTYLDFTPHGFN
+586 LYVNTYLDFSPHDFN

-615 LRFEAQ
+615 LRFETQ
-621 AGHFTFP
+621 AGRFTFP
-628 FSLGF
+628 LSLGF

-643 DAFTYRNHEAIDS
+643 DTFTYRNHDS
-656 RPFLE
+656 IGSTPFLE
-661 GYHFFLKSG
+661 GFHFFLKSG
-670 IRWESGRFALS
+670 IRWASGRFALS
-681 LDWQISSLPSLFD
+681 LDWQINSLPSLFED
-694 ASQSDDIL
+694 CESDDIL
-702 SLGFSYSTGDF
+702 ALGFSYSTGDF
-713 LIGLDFI
+713 LISLDFI
-720 RRNLVSSLRHPGSLE
+720 RRNLVSSLKDPGNPE
-735 DFFLNDDSIFSISVE
+735 AFFLNDDSVFSISVE
-750 KTLGHLSFRASLYTA
+750 KTLGHLSFQASLYAA
-765 QRYDADDEYLNGLKM
+765 QRYEADDEYLNGIKM

>member
-1 MNYAP
+1 M
-6 DSPFDILIS
+6 F
-15 AVARHSGDGDVS
+15 
-27 FSLSFRPQYITDDLS
+27 S
-42 VRINIDPSRIRTF
+42 VR
-55 RDGSTLR
+55 L
-62 FYWNFF
+62 
-68 SSFIDEFSY
+68 
-77 SHKDVFSI
+77 
-85 RMSDN
+85 SDD

-117 IATLDTAN
+117 IASLDTQN

-135 SLSSQTGFL
+135 SLSSETGFF
-144 MYRGNTASQASDLN
+144 MYRGNTSSQSSDLN

-198 LNSAVRIS
+198 LNSALRIS
-206 PEGFDGWGIAL
+206 PEGFDGWGMTL
-217 SIPLTMKNLSFSS
+217 SLPLTTKNLSFTS
-230 GLALTNGMLQYGEY
+230 GLALTGGALQYGEY
-244 LNGYHTRRE
+244 LNGYYTRRE

-267 IEDFSVVVDMQL
+267 IEDFSVVIDMQL

-286 RIIKNED
+286 RIIKGED
-293 YFSVEATTNFFGIS
+293 YFSVEASTNFFGIS
-307 LEGGFR
+307 LDGGFR
-313 ARGLFTDFSKAV
+313 AGGLFTDFSRAV

-350 DQNRQSSLTLSAT
+350 DQNRQSSLTLSAA

-370 FSRDGK
+370 FSRDGN
-376 LATSPGWLDIELY
+376 LSTSPGWLDIVLY

-395 PGPSVFLRPV
+395 PSPSVFLRPV

-438 NDDWFNFGFGSD
+438 NDDWFDFGFGRD

-461 DLFSLVESIHIGGE
+461 DVFSLVESIHIGGK
-475 DIGIYLNAGRKGT
+475 DIGIYLNAERKGIA
-488 VDISLFSDT
+488 DISLFSDT

-504 NSLSLLFGFSVK
+504 NSLSLIFGFSVK

-531 DTFALSIAIMPMGD
+531 EIFALSIAVMPMGD
-545 DGPRLILDTALS
+545 DGPRLILDTAMN

-568 TAVGLSLEKDFSA
+568 TALEMSLEKDFGE
-581 GISSA
+581 GISTA
-586 LYVNTYLDFTPHGFN
+586 LYVNTYLDFSPHDFN

-615 LRFEAQ
+615 LRFETQ
-621 AGHFTFP
+621 TGRFTFP
-628 FSLGF
+628 LSLGF

-643 DAFTYRNHEAIDS
+643 DAFTYRNHDS
-656 RPFLE
+656 IGSTPFLE
-661 GYHFFLKSG
+661 GFHFFLKSG
-670 IRWESGRFALS
+670 VRWESGRFALS
-681 LDWQISSLPSLFD
+681 LDWQINSLPSLFED
-694 ASQSDDIL
+694 CDSDDIL
-702 SLGFSYSTGDF
+702 ALGFSYSTGDF
-713 LIGLDFI
+713 LISLDFI
-720 RRNLVSSLRHPGSLE
+720 RRNLVSSLKDPGNPE
-735 DFFLNDDSIFSISVE
+735 TFFLNDDSVFSISVE
-750 KTLGHLSFRASLYTA
+750 KTLGHLSFQASLYAA
-765 QRYDADDEYLNGLKM
+765 QRYEADDEYLNGIKM